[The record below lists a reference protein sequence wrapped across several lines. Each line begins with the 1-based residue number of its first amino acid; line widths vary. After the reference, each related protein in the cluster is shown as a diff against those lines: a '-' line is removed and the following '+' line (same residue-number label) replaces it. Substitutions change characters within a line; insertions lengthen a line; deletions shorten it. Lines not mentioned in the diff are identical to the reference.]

1 MKSILYVSDIVLF
14 EFSRSSMVF
23 PFFRSNQLTLKVPRA
38 HPIRRGFRVNH
49 KINNGWPYDHIE
61 HWPPMTYRDRA
72 TPTSELLSD
81 FANSLKK
88 EGSSDQNRELQP
100 WLPFCE
106 CKCAFC
112 YFAVSCDK
120 QNVTSYITALKK
132 SLSLYAEHNYIKSSV
147 FTELYVGGGSPSVI
161 SAEQI
166 ADVLD
171 FCRETFNLS
180 SDHLTKF
187 TACTN
192 SLSEGKISTLRS
204 NNVDQLD
211 IGIQTFDNSLRKTLM
226 IRDSNRDAKNKL
238 RLIKKQGLRVSID
251 LLYNL
256 PGQTLEQWKDDINQ
270 ALELEVESVDCYP
283 LDLYPETPLA
293 KKIVAGELSP
303 VGDESKEL
311 DMYLEAYK
319 IFKENGYKPTCH
331 NRFSRI
337 KEDLNKPSSEIVG
350 TGAGFFMG
358 HIDRF
363 LYSDI
368 DDIPSYISKVKEG
381 SFPIARLNKI
391 SKEDEM
397 RKAMMLIYIRVPVD
411 RENFRAN
418 FGRYPEE
425 VFPNEINKLKRD
437 GLIEVREGQIQL
449 TEKGDPWRFNIS
461 WEFFKNVQ
469 N

>member
-1 MKSILYVSDIVLF
+1 MVLI
-14 EFSRSSMVF
+14 EF
-23 PFFRSNQLTLKVPRA
+23 FFFWANQLTLKVSRA
-38 HPIRRGFRVNH
+38 LPIRRGFQVNQR
-49 KINNGWPYDHIE
+49 INNGWPYDHIE
-61 HWPPMTYRDRA
+61 HWPPMTYRDRSA
-72 TPTSELLSD
+72 PTSQLLSD
-81 FANSLKK
+81 FVNFLEK
-88 EGSSDQNRELQP
+88 EGASDQNRELQP

-112 YFAVSCDK
+112 YFTVSCDK
-120 QNVTSYITALKK
+120 QLVFSYIAALKK
-132 SLSLYAEHNYIKSSV
+132 ALSLYAEKNYVKSSV

-161 SAEQI
+161 SADQI
-166 ADVLD
+166 ADILS

-180 SDHLTKF
+180 ADHLTKF

-192 SLSEGKISTLRS
+192 SLSEDKISTLCS

-211 IGIQTFDNSLRKTLM
+211 IGIQTFNDSLRKTLM
-226 IRDSNRDAKNKL
+226 IRDSSRNAKDKL
-238 RLIKKQGLRVSID
+238 KLIRKRGLRISID

-256 PGQTLEQWKDDINQ
+256 PGQTLEQWKDDVKQ

-293 KKIVAGELSP
+293 RKNAAGELPP
-303 VGDESKEL
+303 VGDVAKEL

-319 IFKENGYKPTCH
+319 IFKANGYKPTCH

-337 KEDLNKPSSEIVG
+337 KEDLDKPSSEVVG

-358 HIDRF
+358 HLDHF
-363 LYSDI
+363 QYSDI
-368 DDIPSYISKVKEG
+368 EDIQSYISKVKEG

-397 RKAMMLIYIRVPVD
+397 RKTMMLIYIRVPVD
-411 RENFRAN
+411 RENFRAD
-418 FGRYPEE
+418 FGRFPEE
-425 VFPNEINKLKRD
+425 VFPNEINKLKRE
-437 GLIEVREGQIQL
+437 GLIEERDGKIQL

-461 WEFFKNVQ
+461 WEFFKNA
-469 N
+469 